1 MTYHYRGYNVAF
13 TKTRD
18 GYTVQAVSPEMTFEW
33 VFDSQE
39 NFDEMCSMTEER
51 VDRVLLRKQEEIGE

>member
-1 MTYHYRGYNVAF
+1 MTYHYRGYEVAF

>member
-1 MTYHYRGYNVAF
+1 MTYHYRGYDVEF

-18 GYTVQAVSPEMTFEW
+18 GYTVESVGPEMTFEW

-39 NFDEMCSMTEER
+39 SFDEMCDMTEES
-51 VDRVLLRKQEEIGE
+51 VDRVLLRNQEEIGA

>member
-1 MTYHYRGYNVAF
+1 MTYHYRGYDVGF

-18 GYTVQAVSPEMTFEW
+18 GYTVQAVGSAMTFEW
-33 VFDSQE
+33 VFDSEE

>member
-1 MTYHYRGYNVAF
+1 MTYHYRGYDVAF

-18 GYTVQAVSPEMTFEW
+18 GYTVQAVNPEMTFEW

>member
-1 MTYHYRGYNVAF
+1 MTYHYRGYDVAF